1 MNILVLNSGSSSI
14 KFNLWKIEAKQ
25 LLCKGIIEKIGKK
38 DSSMTYCPNGGK
50 IVFEIELLNHKDG
63 IQFVLD
69 TITDCNNGVVKS
81 IKDIDAVGHRVVH
94 GGERITQSEL
104 VTKEIE
110 KIIEECIMLAP
121 LHNPANLE
129 GIRAIGNVLPD
140 VPNIAVFDTAFHST
154 MPPKAYVYP
163 LPYEF
168 YEKYKIR
175 KYGFH
180 GTSHKY
186 VSLRGAEILGLKPN
200 KFNCITCHLGNGSSI
215 AAVKNG
221 LSVDTTMGF
230 TPLAG
235 LPMGTRTGSI
245 DPSIILYMIEN
256 LGYEPKAVNDILNK
270 ESGFKGISGISSDL
284 REVSKA
290 AKEGHVRAILTLK
303 IFAHAAKKFIAG
315 LATEMEGRVD
325 AIIFTGGIG
334 ENSSESRELI
344 CEGLQIFGAQIDLEK
359 NTFIKGEGFISQD
372 DSEISILVI
381 PTNEELMI
389 ALETQ
394 RIVDAKKKVK

>member
-1 MNILVLNSGSSSI
+1 VNILVLNSGSSSI
-14 KFNLWKIEAKQ
+14 KFNLWKIESKS
-25 LLCKGIIEKIGKK
+25 LLCKGLIEKIGKK
-38 DSSMTYCPNGGK
+38 DSSMTYSPNGGK
-50 IVFEIELLNHKDG
+50 IVFEKEILNHKDG

-69 TITDCNNGVVKS
+69 TITDDKNGV
-81 IKDIDAVGHRVVH
+81 IKNIREIDAVGHRVVH
-94 GGERITQSEL
+94 GGERITRSEL

-110 KIIEECIMLAP
+110 KIIDDCIMLAP

-129 GIRAIGNVLPD
+129 GIRAIEKVLPG
-140 VPNIAVFDTAFHST
+140 VPNIAVFDTAFHSS
-154 MPPKAYVYP
+154 MPPKAFIYP

-186 VSLRGAEILGLKPN
+186 VSLRGAEILGVKPE

-245 DPSIILYMIEN
+245 DPSIILYMIEK
-256 LGYEPKAVNDILNK
+256 LGYEPKAVNEILNK

-284 REVSKA
+284 REISSA
-290 AKEGHVRAILTLK
+290 AKGGHERAILTLK

-315 LATEMEGRVD
+315 LATEMDGRVD

-344 CEGLQIFGAQIDLEK
+344 CDGLEIFGAHIDLEK
-359 NTFIKGEGFISQD
+359 NSFIRGEGFISQD
-372 DSEISILVI
+372 DSPVRIIVI

-394 RIVDAKKKVK
+394 RILEAKK

>member
-14 KFNLWKIEAKQ
+14 KFNLWKIESRK
-25 LLCKGIIEKIGKK
+25 LLCKGLIEKIGKK
-38 DSSMTYCPNGGK
+38 DSSMTYSPDGGK
-50 IVFEIELLNHKDG
+50 IVFDKEILNHKEG

-69 TITDCNNGVVKS
+69 TITDDKNGV
-81 IKDIDAVGHRVVH
+81 IKNIREIDAVGHRVVH
-94 GGERITQSEL
+94 GGEKITRSEL

-110 KIIEECIMLAP
+110 GIIEDCIMLAP

-129 GIRAIGNVLPD
+129 GIRAIEKVLPGI
-140 VPNIAVFDTAFHST
+140 PNIAVFDTAFHSS
-154 MPPKAYVYP
+154 MPPKAFIYP

-186 VSLRGAEILGLKPN
+186 VTIKGAEILGLKPE

-215 AAVKNG
+215 AAVKKG

-245 DPSIILYMIEN
+245 DPSIILYMIEK

-270 ESGFKGISGISSDL
+270 SDYL
-284 REVSKA
+284 
-290 AKEGHVRAILTLK
+290 
-303 IFAHAAKKFIAG
+303 
-315 LATEMEGRVD
+315 
-325 AIIFTGGIG
+325 
-334 ENSSESRELI
+334 
-344 CEGLQIFGAQIDLEK
+344 
-359 NTFIKGEGFISQD
+359 
-372 DSEISILVI
+372 
-381 PTNEELMI
+381 
-389 ALETQ
+389 
-394 RIVDAKKKVK
+394 

>member
-14 KFNLWKIEAKQ
+14 KFNLWKIESRK
-25 LLCKGIIEKIGKK
+25 LLCKGLIEKIGKK
-38 DSSMTYCPNGGK
+38 DSSMTYSPDGGK
-50 IVFEIELLNHKDG
+50 IVFDKEILNHKEG

-69 TITDCNNGVVKS
+69 TITDDKNGV
-81 IKDIDAVGHRVVH
+81 IKNIREIDAVGHRVVH
-94 GGERITQSEL
+94 GGEKITRSEL

-110 KIIEECIMLAP
+110 GIIEDCIMLAP

-129 GIRAIGNVLPD
+129 GIRAIEKVLPGI
-140 VPNIAVFDTAFHST
+140 PNIAVFDTAFHSS
-154 MPPKAYVYP
+154 MPPKAFIYP

-186 VSLRGAEILGLKPN
+186 VTIKGAEILGLKPE

-215 AAVKNG
+215 AAVKKG

-245 DPSIILYMIEN
+245 DPSIILYMIEK

-284 REVSKA
+284 REITAA
-290 AKEGHVRAILTLK
+290 AKEGHERAILTLK

-315 LATEMEGRVD
+315 LATELDGRVD

-344 CEGLQIFGAQIDLEK
+344 CEGLEIFGAHIDLEK
-359 NTFIKGEGFISQD
+359 NSFIRGEGFISQD
-372 DSEISILVI
+372 DSPVRIMVI

-394 RIVDAKKKVK
+394 RILEAKK